1 MAKKERDR
9 SASISERR
17 IAAESATVSREAQNR
32 QLRRLT
38 AAARNDPQNLDAALE
53 LGEYYLDDGMGERLL
68 ESVLHLES
76 NYPFADRLVR
86 VRYNRLL
93 TFGLIE
99 QHKLHEAE
107 YVAERGLRDC
117 PDCADF
123 HAARCCINTK
133 LHDPD
138 EAIEAGTRF
147 LQLVGKTPAHA
158 TAAQKLAC
166 FQGIN
171 YRLLNALGT
180 AYSQAERC
188 DDAVKCF
195 EQAIS
200 LRPDDPVSYLNL
212 ANLYRRTDRADN
224 ARQVIDT
231 GLQHCREI
239 QELKMLQ
246 AMLANTARVSACMI
260 VKDEEEMLGRC
271 LESIRDWVHEIVVVD
286 TGSSDK
292 TVEIAESYG
301 ARVFH
306 QPWEGNFSKH
316 RNYSI
321 EQATGDWILVI
332 DADEQF
338 CVRDTAKL
346 ISALNDDRFKVL
358 SINITNVY
366 GIHEEREVFLPSPRF
381 FRRDLNL
388 RYEGIV
394 HNQLIVPDE
403 IAVTRINVGLKHYGY
418 DLSPEK
424 MAQKT
429 ERSKRLLENQLAY
442 NPDDAFALFN
452 YAQLLRSRKDR
463 PITEYADTIIRCAAQ
478 AASLTDLNNP
488 RERHIHLM
496 ALDQL
501 GWTHFFTGNLERATN
516 YCRRA
521 VKLKPDYLD
530 PLLLLAHISFK
541 KRDYEA
547 AEKEYRRYLDVQ
559 ARYDP
564 SKEIDNLILLHVD
577 NRVAATFNLGLIAYL
592 SGNFEQSRGWL
603 HKTLQLNPE
612 YGDANALMGKLCL
625 QDGNIREACDYFT
638 KQIETGHGI
647 GDAALS
653 LAQVQLSTGDRQE
666 GERLLKLAEESRPGS
681 AGLLLRLIRVYA
693 AVGNT
698 TAASRL
704 LDEAVE
710 IVGEDPDERILWAET
725 LDLMGRHEDAIE
737 AYSRLV
743 AERPRDG
750 ELINDLANCYYRSE
764 RFAEAEEQ
772 YLRALAADMPPAV
785 AYRNLGLARAQM
797 GKFDEAITSLEH
809 YLQLD
814 PDAVEI
820 IHVVGDLHTKV
831 ERFGE
836 AIGCYERV
844 LRIHPQDV
852 GALFGLSEC
861 YLHMGH
867 KDSAILGYRRVLEL
881 DEDFEPAAQRLRA
894 LSGASVSDRR

>member
-1 MAKKERDR
+1 
-9 SASISERR
+9 
-17 IAAESATVSREAQNR
+17 
-32 QLRRLT
+32 
-38 AAARNDPQNLDAALE
+38 
-53 LGEYYLDDGMGERLL
+53 
-68 ESVLHLES
+68 
-76 NYPFADRLVR
+76 
-86 VRYNRLL
+86 
-93 TFGLIE
+93 
-99 QHKLHEAE
+99 
-107 YVAERGLRDC
+107 
-117 PDCADF
+117 
-123 HAARCCINTK
+123 
-133 LHDPD
+133 
-138 EAIEAGTRF
+138 
-147 LQLVGKTPAHA
+147 
-158 TAAQKLAC
+158 
-166 FQGIN
+166 
-171 YRLLNALGT
+171 
-180 AYSQAERC
+180 
-188 DDAVKCF
+188 
-195 EQAIS
+195 
-200 LRPDDPVSYLNL
+200 
-212 ANLYRRTDRADN
+212 
-224 ARQVIDT
+224 
-231 GLQHCREI
+231 
-239 QELKMLQ
+239 
-246 AMLANTARVSACMI
+246 
-260 VKDEEEMLGRC
+260 
-271 LESIRDWVHEIVVVD
+271 
-286 TGSSDK
+286 
-292 TVEIAESYG
+292 
-301 ARVFH
+301 
-306 QPWEGNFSKH
+306 
-316 RNYSI
+316 
-321 EQATGDWILVI
+321 
-332 DADEQF
+332 
-338 CVRDTAKL
+338 
-346 ISALNDDRFKVL
+346 
-358 SINITNVY
+358 
-366 GIHEEREVFLPSPRF
+366 
-381 FRRDLNL
+381 
-388 RYEGIV
+388 
-394 HNQLIVPDE
+394 
-403 IAVTRINVGLKHYGY
+403 
-418 DLSPEK
+418 
-424 MAQKT
+424 
-429 ERSKRLLENQLAY
+429 
-442 NPDDAFALFN
+442 
-452 YAQLLRSRKDR
+452 
-463 PITEYADTIIRCAAQ
+463 
-478 AASLTDLNNP
+478 
-488 RERHIHLM
+488 M

-725 LDLMGRHEDAIE
+725 LDLMGRHEDAIV

-797 GKFDEAITSLEH
+797 GKYDEAITSLEH

-820 IHVVGDLHTKV
+820 IHVVGDLYTKV

-867 KDSAILGYRRVLEL
+867 KDSAIPGYRRVLEL
-881 DEDFEPAAQRLRA
+881 DEDFEPAAQRLRT

>member
-9 SASISERR
+9 IANISARR
-17 IAAESATVSREAQNR
+17 VAAESETVSRQAQDR
-32 QLRRLT
+32 HLRRLT
-38 AAARNDPQNLDAALE
+38 AAVRNDPQDLDATLE
-53 LGEYYLDDGMGERLL
+53 LGEYYLNDGMGERLL

-76 NYPFADRLVR
+76 SYPFPDRLVR

-99 QHKLHEAE
+99 QHKLNEAE

-123 HAARCCINTK
+123 HAALCCINTK
-133 LHDPD
+133 LHAPD

-147 LQLVGKTPAHA
+147 LQSGGKA
-158 TAAQKLAC
+158 TAKRLASV
-166 FQGIN
+166 QGIN
-171 YRLLNALGT
+171 YRLLNALGR
-180 AYSQAERC
+180 AYSQAERFGE
-188 DDAVKCF
+188 AVKCF
-195 EQAIS
+195 EQAVS
-200 LRPDDPVSYLNL
+200 LRPDDPVAYISL
-212 ANLYRRTDRADN
+212 ANLYRQTDRAEN
-224 ARQVIDT
+224 ARQVVDT
-231 GLQHCREI
+231 GIQHCREV
-239 QELKMLQ
+239 QELKMLRTV
-246 AMLANTARVSACMI
+246 LVNTARVSACMI
-260 VKDEEEMLGRC
+260 VKDEEDMLGRC
-271 LESIRDWVHEIVVVD
+271 LESIRDWVHEIVIVD
-286 TGSSDK
+286 TGSSDR

-321 EQATGDWILVI
+321 EQATGDWIFII

-346 ISALNDDRFKVL
+346 IPSLNDDRFKVL
-358 SINITNVY
+358 SINVTNVY
-366 GIHEEREVFLPSPRF
+366 GANDEREVFLPSPRF

-403 IAVTRINVGLKHYGY
+403 IQVARVDVGLKHYGY

-429 ERSKRLLENQLAY
+429 ERSKKLLENQLAY

-452 YAQLLRSRKDR
+452 YAQLLRSQTDR
-463 PITEYADTIIRCAAQ
+463 PVAEYADTIIRCAAQ
-478 AASLTDLNNP
+478 AASLTDPSDP

-501 GWTHFFTGNLERATN
+501 AWTHFFAGNPERALN

-521 VKLKPDYLD
+521 LRLKPDYLD

-541 KRDYEA
+541 KRQYEE
-547 AEKEYRRYLDVQ
+547 AEAQYRRYLDVQ
-559 ARYDP
+559 AKYDP
-564 SKEIDNLILLHVD
+564 SKETDNLILLHVD
-577 NRVAATFNLGLIAYL
+577 NRVAATCNLGLIAYL

-603 HKTLQLNPE
+603 HKCLQLNPE
-612 YGDANALMGKLCL
+612 YGDANALMGKLSL
-625 QDGNIREACDYFT
+625 QDGNIREACDYFNR
-638 KQIETGHGI
+638 QIETGHGT

-653 LAQVQLSTGDRQE
+653 LAQVHLSTGNREE
-666 GERLLKLAEESRPGS
+666 GERLLGLAEQSRPKS
-681 AGLLLRLIRVYA
+681 AGLLLRLIRVHA
-693 AVGNT
+693 EVGNT
-698 TAASRL
+698 DAASRL
-704 LDEAVE
+704 MDDAAEM
-710 IVGEDPDERILWAET
+710 IGEDPEERILWAET
-725 LDLMGRHEDAIE
+725 LDLMGRHEDAIDV
-737 AYSRLV
+737 YSKLV
-743 AERPRDG
+743 SERPQDG

-785 AYRNLGLARAQM
+785 AYRNLGLARAQL
-797 GKFDEAITSLEH
+797 GKVDEAIISLEH

-820 IHVVGDLHTKV
+820 AHVVADLYAKG

-836 AIGCYERV
+836 AIGYYERV
-844 LRIHPQDV
+844 LRVQSRDT

-867 KDSAILGYRRVLEL
+867 RDSAILGYRRVLKQ
-881 DEDFEPAAQRLRA
+881 DEDFEPAAKRLRE
-894 LSGASVSDRR
+894 LSGMSVSDRQ